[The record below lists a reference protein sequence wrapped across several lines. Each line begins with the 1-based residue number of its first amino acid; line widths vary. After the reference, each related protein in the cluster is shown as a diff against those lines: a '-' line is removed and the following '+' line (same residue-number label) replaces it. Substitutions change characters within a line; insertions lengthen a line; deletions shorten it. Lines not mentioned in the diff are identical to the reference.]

1 MDIQFILDPYACAVY
16 IVSYISKGQRGMSNL
31 LRHACEEA
39 RTSNSDIRQQVRRIE
54 NNFFIACRSWCSGS
68 CIYCASDALA
78 PLFKGHNFCKHFTTR
93 GACCINKTKTCLR
106 RVTRR

>member
-39 RTSNSDIRQQVRRIE
+39 KTSNSDIRQQVRRIE
-54 NNFFIACRSWCSGS
+54 VFIACRSWCSGS